1 MKSLVI
7 WSRGSNALAARRAA
21 EGATL
26 LCMDERGE
34 KALVRAGVPFRRASP
49 SPETASAI
57 DGVVRTWARVW
68 GRLPLL
74 DGRSFRELAEW
85 KGVSLW
91 WTGEAFFR
99 DATEAPRCV
108 RAAEG
113 FLRLLET
120 EDPAEVEGVGL
131 TPNDALLLSR
141 ACTVRGVLYHGPAA
155 PRPRVTP
162 RSWDRR
168 GRREAWAAAI
178 GSLGGR
184 LRAPGP
190 GKAVLVVDPGAE
202 ATLGALGAS
211 LGGVV
216 VPVPGLA
223 STGSR
228 RARAAAAEARRRL
241 RELWQRLRASPGV
254 HESFAHRG
262 VAFFDLAES
271 DLAGLLL
278 ARLPAAVRLY
288 EAAAEWLLA
297 ARPKAVLLAVRSRDD
312 RRTLLAAAQAAGA
325 PSVVLRPGDAE
336 DAERADGGP
345 QPGQVLTGEAAA
357 DPARVEAALRAAGAE
372 PAGARD
378 TVGAP

>member
-1 MKSLVI
+1 
-7 WSRGSNALAARRAA
+7 AARRAA
-21 EGATL
+21 EGAAVL
-26 LCMDERGE
+26 AIDERGE
-34 KALVRAGVPFRRASP
+34 MALARAGVPFRMARP
-49 SPETASAI
+49 SPDTASAI
-57 DGVVRTWARVW
+57 ESVVRTWSRVW

-91 WTGEAFFR
+91 WMGEAFFR

-108 RAAEG
+108 RAAEA
-113 FLRLLET
+113 FLRLLEA
-120 EDPAEVEGVGL
+120 EAPAEVEAVGL
-131 TPNDALLLSR
+131 PPNDALLLSR

-155 PRPRVTP
+155 PRPRVAP
-162 RSWDRR
+162 RSWERR

-178 GSLGGR
+178 ASLGGR
-184 LRAPGP
+184 VRPPAPGKVVLVADP
-190 GKAVLVVDPGAE
+190 GTEAVLG
-202 ATLGALGAS
+202 GLGAS
-211 LGGVV
+211 VGGVV

-223 STGSR
+223 SAGSR

-241 RELWQRLRASPGV
+241 RELWPGLRSSPGV
-254 HESFAHRG
+254 HESFTHRG

-312 RRTLLAAAQAAGA
+312 RRTLLAAAHAAGT
-325 PSVVLRPGDAE
+325 PSLVLRPGDAE